1 MKDTLPRFFDH
12 PERVGHET
20 ADTCPASREEHPFL
34 PMNWQVY
41 IILCSDNSLYTGI
54 TTDLTRRLR
63 QHAAGRGAKYFRGR
77 RPEKVLYLETG
88 HTRSTASRR
97 EAAIKTLTHTDKC
110 LLAGAERNELVDGG
124 LGRLPGKLPQEY

>member
-1 MKDTLPRFFDH
+1 MKDTVPRFFHH
-12 PERVGHET
+12 PERGSHE
-20 ADTCPASREEHPFL
+20 AVDSCPAKRKEHPYI

-97 EAAIKTLTHTDKC
+97 ETAIKTLTHADKYH
-110 LLAGAERNELVDGG
+110 LAGTERNEMVDA
-124 LGRLPGKLPQEY
+124 